1 MKKYIFVRVRSFGN
15 QLEAADIARQHL
27 EAAVIP
33 AFVRSDDAGGMQ
45 PNSHGQLGVFVEVR
59 EKDLERA
66 EKVLRS
72 RGI

>member
-15 QLEAADIARQHL
+15 QLEADVARQHL
-27 EAAVIP
+27 EEAGIP

-45 PNSHGQLGVFVEVR
+45 PNFQGQLGVFVEVR
-59 EKDLERA
+59 EKDLKKA
-66 EKVLRS
+66 EEVLTA

>member
-15 QLEAADIARQHL
+15 QLEADVARQHL
-27 EAAVIP
+27 EEAGIP

-45 PNSHGQLGVFVEVR
+45 PNFQGQLGVFVEVR
-59 EKDLERA
+59 EKDLKKADE
-66 EKVLRS
+66 VLTS

>member
-15 QLEAADIARQHL
+15 QLEADVARQHL
-27 EAAVIP
+27 EVAGIP

-45 PNSHGQLGVFVEVR
+45 PNFQGQLGVFVEVR
-59 EKDLERA
+59 EKDLKKADE
-66 EKVLRS
+66 VLTS